1 MTAAYKGLYSIG
13 QLLIERGSEVN
24 CQTTEGTTDMFNTS
38 PPVVGESPLH
48 LAATYGHREFVE
60 LLLEHGADKNVLDR
74 AGQKPLHW
82 AARHRQDELLDLLS

>member
-1 MTAAYKGLYSIG
+1 MTALWC
-13 QLLIERGSEVN
+13 L
-24 CQTTEGTTDMFNTS
+24 C
-38 PPVVGESPLH
+38 
-48 LAATYGHREFVE
+48 LAALAEVPAVQVKGNLIQSEPGTIRVE